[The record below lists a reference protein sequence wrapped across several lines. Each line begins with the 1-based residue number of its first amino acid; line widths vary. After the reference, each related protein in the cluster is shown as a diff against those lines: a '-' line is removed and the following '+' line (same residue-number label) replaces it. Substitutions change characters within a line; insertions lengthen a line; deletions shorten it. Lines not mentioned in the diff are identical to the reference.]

1 MQPALLRLAA
11 HDQTRAVRQV
21 EGDPPGPIGP
31 VLELEA
37 ADGAEREAR
46 DHRLG
51 TEGQSKRV
59 RCVMIVA
66 LARKLAIALWR
77 YVETGLIPE
86 GAVVK

>member
-1 MQPALLRLAA
+1 MQPALLRLAT

-51 TEGQSKRV
+51 TLSIKTQVCYRFRRLGGVIWEISAEMRFDG
-59 RCVMIVA
+59 
-66 LARKLAIALWR
+66 
-77 YVETGLIPE
+77 
-86 GAVVK
+86 